1 MATAER
7 RWGFYM
13 SCVFVTLICII
24 AWVAFSY
31 RIVRRK
37 VANLGQLEEETRHIG
52 EEGYHSAFEI
62 DSNDEIGHLSYVF
75 TTTQTER
82 DRYFNQS
89 LNFLGISGFD
99 GHFKRLNPAWA
110 KISGF
115 SLQELVSRPFMDF
128 VFPGSRAEAS
138 MALDKLMQGTPVSF
152 ECQMCCKDG
161 STRWCCGIH
170 C

>member
-1 MATAER
+1 
-7 RWGFYM
+7 M

-52 EEGYHSAFEI
+52 EEDYHSAFEI
-62 DSNDEIGHLSYVF
+62 DSNDEIGHLSHVF

-89 LNFLGISGFD
+89 LNFLSYLRF
-99 GHFKRLNPAWA
+99 
-110 KISGF
+110 
-115 SLQELVSRPFMDF
+115 
-128 VFPGSRAEAS
+128 
-138 MALDKLMQGTPVSF
+138 
-152 ECQMCCKDG
+152 
-161 STRWCCGIH
+161 
-170 C
+170 